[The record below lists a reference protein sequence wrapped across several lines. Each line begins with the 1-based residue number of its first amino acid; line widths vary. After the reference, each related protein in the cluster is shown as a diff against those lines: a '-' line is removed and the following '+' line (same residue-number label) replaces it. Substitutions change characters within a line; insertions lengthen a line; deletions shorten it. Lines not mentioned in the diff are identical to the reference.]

1 MSGLETAVIALIG
14 GVAASIFAIGAVKVG
29 IPAARMA
36 ISSISGMLMGR

>member
-14 GVAASIFAIGAVKVG
+14 GVAATIFAIGAVYLG

-36 ISSISGMLMGR
+36 IKKIAGMLS